1 MEQNMELIRQILL
14 EIEKRPSGAIQN
26 LKVDGYGMETI
37 AYHCKLLYGRGLVN
51 SYTPQYAD
59 NSIYMFSVGSLTWDG
74 QDYLNKIR
82 DESMWAKIKA
92 WIRERGLSFTIEV
105 VKDAAI
111 ALI

>member
-14 EIEKRPSGAIQN
+14 EIEKRPSVAVQN
-26 LKVDGYGMETI
+26 LKIDGYDMETI
-37 AYHCKLLYGRGLVN
+37 AYHCKLLYGRGFVN

-59 NSIYMFSVGSLTWDG
+59 NSIYVFSVGSLTWDG

-92 WIRERGLSFTIEV
+92 WIRERGLPFTIEV
-105 VKDAAI
+105 VKDAAV
-111 ALI
+111 ALL